1 MAKYGLTEAGFVIPT
16 LNDLIV
22 ETKQSLIR
30 AFGENFNVQS
40 NSVADKLTTI
50 FNEREYQLILMAA
63 SVYASQ
69 TLYGAE
75 GIYLDEL
82 LGRQGIYRR
91 GRSKSSGTCQLTIN
105 TTVPY
110 NMIYDSKTYTLD
122 SGNFVLSNDVQVA
135 GNLIAHRI
143 NAPDLRIGKY
153 NFQITNQTDG
163 SIKTKSLVLT
173 DKSLDS
179 SDLPSF
185 YGEIKQF
192 IVDNTT
198 LLNDDL
204 IQIDMLTGTLWIGY
218 NSNLD
223 QVGLNSRVDFRVSPI
238 VGERTITLDVIANE
252 AGELSREA
260 EIVTTMS
267 PTPSGFI
274 KLTNRERFNEGRDV
288 EKDSEYR
295 LRASSTKQLTSK
307 ATRPA
312 ILSAVSEV
320 KGVEKVRVF
329 SNNTDKTDA
338 KGIPPYKFQVVVF
351 GGATEDICQA
361 LYQTIACTN
370 RTYGNIFYDVTTSD
384 GQTERIYYS
393 KANTYRLDVRITYS
407 GAALSTTEKDA
418 IIEALLQVVNGL
430 DVADTL
436 YNIQLV
442 GAASAAVSIGRFNRL
457 VIQVKSVGA
466 SDEAYTTNYIVA
478 NMTEVFDLDES
489 NITFQQTI

>member
-1 MAKYGLTEAGFVIPT
+1 M
-16 LNDLIV
+16 
-22 ETKQSLIR
+22 
-30 AFGENFNVQS
+30 
-40 NSVADKLTTI
+40 
-50 FNEREYQLILMAA
+50 
-63 SVYASQ
+63 
-69 TLYGAE
+69 
-75 GIYLDEL
+75 
-82 LGRQGIYRR
+82 
-91 GRSKSSGTCQLTIN
+91 TIN

-204 IQIDMLTGTLWIGY
+204 IQVDMLTGTLWIGY

-260 EIVTTMS
+260 ETVTT
-267 PTPSGFI
+267 
-274 KLTNRERFNEGRDV
+274 
-288 EKDSEYR
+288 
-295 LRASSTKQLTSK
+295 
-307 ATRPA
+307 
-312 ILSAVSEV
+312 
-320 KGVEKVRVF
+320 
-329 SNNTDKTDA
+329 
-338 KGIPPYKFQVVVF
+338 
-351 GGATEDICQA
+351 
-361 LYQTIACTN
+361 
-370 RTYGNIFYDVTTSD
+370 
-384 GQTERIYYS
+384 
-393 KANTYRLDVRITYS
+393 
-407 GAALSTTEKDA
+407 
-418 IIEALLQVVNGL
+418 
-430 DVADTL
+430 
-436 YNIQLV
+436 
-442 GAASAAVSIGRFNRL
+442 
-457 VIQVKSVGA
+457 
-466 SDEAYTTNYIVA
+466 
-478 NMTEVFDLDES
+478 
-489 NITFQQTI
+489 

>member
-173 DKSLDS
+173 DKALDS

-204 IQIDMLTGTLWIGY
+204 IQ
-218 NSNLD
+218 
-223 QVGLNSRVDFRVSPI
+223 
-238 VGERTITLDVIANE
+238 ERC
-252 AGELSREA
+252 G
-260 EIVTTMS
+260 
-267 PTPSGFI
+267 
-274 KLTNRERFNEGRDV
+274 
-288 EKDSEYR
+288 
-295 LRASSTKQLTSK
+295 
-307 ATRPA
+307 
-312 ILSAVSEV
+312 
-320 KGVEKVRVF
+320 
-329 SNNTDKTDA
+329 
-338 KGIPPYKFQVVVF
+338 
-351 GGATEDICQA
+351 
-361 LYQTIACTN
+361 
-370 RTYGNIFYDVTTSD
+370 
-384 GQTERIYYS
+384 
-393 KANTYRLDVRITYS
+393 
-407 GAALSTTEKDA
+407 
-418 IIEALLQVVNGL
+418 
-430 DVADTL
+430 
-436 YNIQLV
+436 
-442 GAASAAVSIGRFNRL
+442 
-457 VIQVKSVGA
+457 
-466 SDEAYTTNYIVA
+466 
-478 NMTEVFDLDES
+478 
-489 NITFQQTI
+489 